1 MELRKTADNE
11 FAIVNMT
18 IDELTAFN
26 NAVAVCNLPDKRVF
40 SCIKKDME
48 GFIK

>member
-18 IDELTAFN
+18 IDELTAFS
-26 NAVAVCNLPDKRVF
+26 NAVAVCNLSDKRFF

-48 GFIK
+48 EFIK

>member
-1 MELRKTADNE
+1 MELRKTADNS
-11 FAIVNMT
+11 FSIVNMT
-18 IDELTAFN
+18 IDELTAFS
-26 NAVAVCNLPDKRVF
+26 NAVSVSNLPDKRVL